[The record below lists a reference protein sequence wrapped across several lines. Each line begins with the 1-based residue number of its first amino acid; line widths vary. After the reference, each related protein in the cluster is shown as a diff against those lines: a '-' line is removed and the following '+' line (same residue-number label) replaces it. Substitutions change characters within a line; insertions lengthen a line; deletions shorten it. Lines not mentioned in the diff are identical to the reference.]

1 MRKRIS
7 STLWG
12 LIFIVLGIGIV
23 GDIVGAWELN
33 LLFAGWWTLLL
44 IIPAFLSIIGNGIR
58 IGNSICLVLGLAL
71 LACCRG
77 YLPWEVLYQ
86 MTGPVVLIIIG
97 GVMVFKNL
105 FHVGLGRVKVP
116 NEKRLDEL
124 VVFSGK
130 NLIIN
135 DPFYG
140 MDGEAIFGGLTIDL
154 RNAKIEENIS
164 IDAMAVFGGVDI
176 LAPANVVVKLS
187 DISLFGGCSNHRE
200 YQPVSSEPVGPTI
213 YVNATAL
220 FGGVEVK

>member
-7 STLWG
+7 NTIWG

-23 GDIVGAWELN
+23 GDMAGAWELN
-33 LLFAGWWTLLL
+33 LLFRGWWTLFLIVPALL
-44 IIPAFLSIIGNGIR
+44 GMVEHGIR
-58 IGNSICLVLGLAL
+58 VGNSVGLVLGVAL

-86 MTGPVVLIIIG
+86 LLVPVVMIVIG

-105 FHVGLGRVKVP
+105 FHLHIGRVKVP
-116 NEKRLDEL
+116 NEKRLEEL

-130 NLIIN
+130 NLVIH
-135 DPFYG
+135 DQFYG

-176 LAPANVVVKLS
+176 LVPANVSVKLS
-187 DISLFGGCSNHRE
+187 DISLFGGCSNQRKD
-200 YQPVSSEPVGPTI
+200 SPVGGPTV

>member
-12 LIFIVLGIGIV
+12 LIFIAAGIGIV
-23 GDIVGAWELN
+23 GAMAGAWEFN
-33 LLFAGWWTLLL
+33 ILFAGWWTLFL
-44 IIPAFLSIIGNGIR
+44 IVPAVLGMIEHGVR
-58 IGNSICLVLGLAL
+58 IGNTIGLVLGVAL

-77 YLPWEVLYQ
+77 WLPWEVLSR
-86 MTGPVVLIIIG
+86 MLVPVVMILIG

-105 FHVGLGRVKVP
+105 FHLNLGRVKVP
-116 NEKRLDEL
+116 NDKRMQEL

-130 NLIIN
+130 NLVIQN
-135 DPFYG
+135 EFYG
-140 MDGEAIFGGLTIDL
+140 MEGEAIFGGLTIDL
-154 RNAKIEENIS
+154 RGAQITENIS

-176 LAPANVVVKLS
+176 LLPANVSVKLS
-187 DISLFGGCSNHRE
+187 DLSLFGGCGNSRN
-200 YQPVSSEPVGPTI
+200 YSPVDGPTV